1 MSYTIFGQLNGKPI
15 YKYIYIYIYIFFF
28 FFFSP
33 KKGFLALEVSSKHI
47 ADTIVNFSGTGMM
60 ETTR

>member
-1 MSYTIFGQLNGKPI
+1 MVSP
-15 YKYIYIYIYIFFF
+15 YIYIYIYIYFFF
-28 FFFSP
+28 PP

-47 ADTIVNFSGTGMM
+47 ADMIVNFSGTGMM